1 LIFGSFDQA
10 KERTREKNKAAC
22 HNTDFNRVFALS
34 LFFFLDE
41 KEPKNQER
49 LIARPRTRSA
59 PRSWAMILPA
69 ALAFGK
75 KAAEMTK
82 GFLQFSLYKPPTE
95 T

>member
-1 LIFGSFDQA
+1 LVLLIKQKNGQEKKTRQHVTTQISIGSSPSLCSFSLM
-10 KERTREKNKAAC
+10 KKNQ
-22 HNTDFNRVFALS
+22 R
-34 LFFFLDE
+34 
-41 KEPKNQER
+41 NQER